1 MTDPTHFD
9 RLGLPTRYDLD
20 EADVERAYLER
31 SRALHPDFHQQGS
44 TAQQRVSQ
52 EMTALLNL
60 AYTTL
65 RQPFKRGEYLLG
77 LLGGPAASEARD
89 MPAAFLEEMLE
100 LRMEIQELRTD
111 GPESPALAKME
122 QTLSRRRDGLVADLR
137 KAFGEALALPEG
149 DAKRKAAQLRARQA
163 LNAAKYLD
171 GLLNDLRAD

>member
-20 EADVERAYLER
+20 EAEVERAYLER

-60 AYTTL
+60 AYATL
-65 RQPFKRGEYLLG
+65 RHPFRRGEYLLA

-100 LRMEIQELRTD
+100 LRMEIQELRMD
-111 GPESPALAKME
+111 GPDSPALAKME
-122 QTLSRRRDGLVADLR
+122 QTLSRRRDGLIANLGQ
-137 KAFGEALALPEG
+137 AFGEALALPEG
-149 DAKRKAAQLRARQA
+149 DAKRKAARLRARRA

-171 GLLNDLRAD
+171 GLLHDLRAD